1 MSQHVGSSG
10 DREKSIQLVIKF
22 SNFKPY
28 VWCKNGKQFEGTT
41 IPSSYV
47 IIQII
52 FIYIEKHANIANT
65 NQQNKRFT
73 LK

>member
-28 VWCKNGKQFEGTT
+28 AWCKNGNSLKVQL
-41 IPSSYV
+41 SLVSYV